1 MVLSGKSGVLGKKW
15 LCSMEKSSIHNTLS
29 IDFLGGGKAL
39 LLWYTAMY
47 FLFCHDTCF
56 NKINNF
62 NLKITQKLKFKKANK
77 FIAHKGHS

>member
-1 MVLSGKSGVLGKKW
+1 MAMFYGKKFN
-15 LCSMEKSSIHNTLS
+15 SQHTLS
-29 IDFLGGGKAL
+29 INFLGGGKAL
-39 LLWYTAMY
+39 LLWYTVMY

>member
-1 MVLSGKSGVLGKKW
+1 MFYGKKFN
-15 LCSMEKSSIHNTLS
+15 SQHTLS
-29 IDFLGGGKAL
+29 INFSGGRKAL

-62 NLKITQKLKFKKANK
+62 NLKITQKLKFKKVNK
-77 FIAHKGHS
+77 FIAHKGHSFFF